1 MNGKWKKNFLLI
13 LLTTRQYLEVNLQEK
28 RKTCSEILASENQE
42 NLTNSIFYHVVKT
55 GCLVCATPEC
65 DYYSDNCK
73 GRWAKLGKIPMYN
86 NILEFGLSGK
96 YLPED
101 AVVKIHM
108 SKSCHIRINI
118 FSNRERRLVTIQ
130 LKECPKPNGGCN
142 IERHVIISEPEFDNQ
157 YCFYIGVAIYET
169 DKVHISSSSQCNK
182 FASANFSE
190 SNYYTIQDETCQL
203 KKDRTEPEVEFRFQE
218 ERERTI
224 DGVPVIF
231 PCSSG
236 GFVVDPKTGRF
247 VTGEICWEIF
257 GKSEANDDEGINFLI
272 KNIYQ
277 ENENLR
283 FPKRDYRSSKEYRP
297 IFIGVDGKAKS
308 RESMSPFNETNVR
321 KGGRKRSTCD
331 YVGPEPEALTSEEI
345 SKHVMSTSAK
355 KLSTKAVI
363 SGLPSVVTS
372 KRVMSTS
379 SKKLSTI
386 AAISGMY
393 KFPIT

>member
-1 MNGKWKKNFLLI
+1 
-13 LLTTRQYLEVNLQEK
+13 
-28 RKTCSEILASENQE
+28 
-42 NLTNSIFYHVVKT
+42 
-55 GCLVCATPEC
+55 
-65 DYYSDNCK
+65 
-73 GRWAKLGKIPMYN
+73 MYN

-108 SKSCHIRINI
+108 SKSCHIR
-118 FSNRERRLVTIQ
+118 R
-130 LKECPKPNGGCN
+130 KETCYYTVKRMSEAEWGCN

-236 GFVVDPKTGRF
+236 GK
-247 VTGEICWEIF
+247 
-257 GKSEANDDEGINFLI
+257 
-272 KNIYQ
+272 
-277 ENENLR
+277 
-283 FPKRDYRSSKEYRP
+283 
-297 IFIGVDGKAKS
+297 FIL
-308 RESMSPFNETNVR
+308 FNN
-321 KGGRKRSTCD
+321 
-331 YVGPEPEALTSEEI
+331 
-345 SKHVMSTSAK
+345 
-355 KLSTKAVI
+355 
-363 SGLPSVVTS
+363 
-372 KRVMSTS
+372 
-379 SKKLSTI
+379 
-386 AAISGMY
+386 
-393 KFPIT
+393 